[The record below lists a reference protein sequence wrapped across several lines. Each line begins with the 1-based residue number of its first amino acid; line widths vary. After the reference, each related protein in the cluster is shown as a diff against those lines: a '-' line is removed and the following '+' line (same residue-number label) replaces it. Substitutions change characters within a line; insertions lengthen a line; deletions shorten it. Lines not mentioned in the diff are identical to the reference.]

1 MRFTISSSVLNS
13 RLQILAKAINS
24 KSTLRVLDCFL
35 FECKIKA
42 CISQLPTPRTPCR
55 LPSLSIL
62 SKAKDVLPFLTRI
75 CSMH

>member
-35 FECKIKA
+35 FECKN
-42 CISQLPTPRTPCR
+42 Q
-55 LPSLSIL
+55 SLHITASDTENTLQTTIAL
-62 SKAKDVLPFLTRI
+62 DTLEG
-75 CSMH
+75 